1 MTDERK
7 EELEKRGRQEQ
18 FEKEE
23 KFERDIR
30 DLAKDSPGTG
40 VTATSDKLTFEG
52 PQTNLKNPDKYYDR
66 DRKAVV
72 NYKTGKIEEKVKRRG
87 VLGLLGGYK
96 KTGREIDDEF
106 YQEAG
111 KNKNQ
116 ERQENKPSKSEKK
129 ENKKKKKEEK
139 KKQAEVAAQAR
150 AEGKSSYV
158 YNGITYNITPKVMKH
173 GGTLMERYNQKLKNK

>member
-18 FEKEE
+18 LEKEE
-23 KFERDIR
+23 KFEKDIR

-72 NYKTGKIEEKVKRRG
+72 NYKTGKIEEKVKRRSG
-87 VLGLLGGYK
+87 IGYK